1 MKASFVKVLFDSNNL
16 FQCEYVDLPYFD
28 HSWHFH
34 PELELTLI
42 LESSGIRYV
51 GNHVTRFK
59 KGDLVL
65 IGSNLP
71 HLWHNE
77 KQDLKNSTTRSRAI
91 VIQFSKNFINHL
103 FQNSIEINALKTLF
117 NNAEKGIVFSENISN
132 LLTTSLL
139 KVYKEKGLKKWELV
153 FKILDVLANTND
165 YKLLCGSD
173 YHPKLVLKD
182 NDIMNKIFIHIRNNI
197 ENKIELETIA
207 EIACLSKPSF
217 CRYFKKKTSKT
228 FFTFLN
234 EYRIGFAKK
243 MILENTDL
251 SIGNIALKSGFPS
264 IQHFNSKFKELNNV
278 TPSEYRKKIKL

>member
-16 FQCEYVDLPYFD
+16 FQCEYVDLAYFN
-28 HSWHFH
+28 HPWHFH
-34 PELELTLI
+34 PEYELTLI

-59 KGDLVL
+59 EGDLVF

-71 HLWHNE
+71 HLWHND
-77 KQDLKNSTTRSRAI
+77 KQDLSKSNTRSRAI

-103 FQNSIEINALKTLF
+103 FQNSTEINTLKTLF
-117 NNAEKGIVFSENISN
+117 NNSKKGIFFSEEISSVI
-132 LLTTSLL
+132 TPYLL
-139 KVYKEKGLKKWELV
+139 KIYKEKGLKKWELA
-153 FKILDVLANTND
+153 FKVLDLLANTND
-165 YKLLCGSD
+165 YKLLCSSD

-182 NDIMNKIFIHIRNNI
+182 NDIMNKIFIHIRNNV

-207 EIACLSKPSF
+207 KIACLSKPSF

-228 FFTFLN
+228 FVTFLN

-243 MILENTDL
+243 MMIEKPHL
-251 SIGNIALKSGFPS
+251 SIGNIALKSGFPNV
-264 IQHFNSKFKELNNV
+264 QHFNTKFKALNNI
-278 TPSEYRKKIKL
+278 TPSQFRKKIKI